1 DRKSGA
7 GDKCTGIII
16 KSEPVKWKVSLNS
29 PVVSVGRLRC
39 LHELSEPSVLNWWL
53 FLLLSASG

>member
-1 DRKSGA
+1 MSGNIGA
-7 GDKCTGIII
+7 N
-16 KSEPVKWKVSLNS
+16 P
-29 PVVSVGRLRC
+29 VGRLRC